1 MFVPSLSWQ
10 HDAFHL
16 QMAQTMPFFLAPQD
30 CGGGE
35 LRRPES
41 ERYPTGDSVRRRGGV
56 CKLGPYPG
64 SRAKHEPFSRAV
76 FICQARDND
85 QFTKTGSG
93 QTQETVRNTRAC
105 MRFLT
110 DAGRVREAGD
120 SKTVFLR
127 CHLLNKRTFYQ
138 DRLGT
143 NPGNGAKHESMYAFS
158 YRRWQSAGSG

>member
-1 MFVPSLSWQ
+1 MMHFIYKWLKQ
-10 HDAFHL
+10 CR
-16 QMAQTMPFFLAPQD
+16 FFLR
-30 CGGGE
+30 
-35 LRRPES
+35 LRIAAEVS
-41 ERYPTGDSVRRRGGV
+41 SGDPSQSDIQLATPYGGV
-56 CKLGPYPG
+56 EEFANWAPTQVAGQNT
-64 SRAKHEPFSRAV
+64 SRFNEPFL
-76 FICQARDND
+76 CQARDND

-143 NPGNGAKHESMYAFS
+143 NIGKALKQESPFFPQVAFP
-158 YRRWQSAGSG
+158 RQLIVAQVRKRVFLQK

>member
-93 QTQETVRNTRAC
+93 RKRCETREHVCLFLQTLAEC
-105 MRFLT
+105 
-110 DAGRVREAGD
+110 GKRVIE
-120 SKTVFLR
+120 KTVFLS
-127 CHLLNKRTFYQ
+127 CLHLNKRTFYQ

-143 NPGNGAKHESMYAFS
+143 NIGKALKQESPFFLRWRFHVS
-158 YRRWQSAGSG
+158 SSSRR